1 MKEIT
6 KFYKEHIQVD
16 LEVTQEDINQILN
29 LANRFQGMNSLGYLY
44 HVFETSAT
52 SLQNYMNYHE
62 GNCPEYFKNV
72 SGNKVIKVEGG
83 YMGVIDL
90 WYPREINLF
99 NLIQNPIM
107 AGWVVQD
114 LLGKMEKV
122 EDIFSFPNPDRVL
135 KESLDKLVKE
145 IKDSEFYGFWMGDVR
160 NSMRKKPIKIR
171 RLGVT
176 EIKLEDS
183 RHYYSDLYPEMKM
196 CDKDTGEII
205 EFNTYNLEG
214 WCFYLSKE
222 LLAERLKDLESYWM
236 RGYDQKVKALDNEV
250 KVKRKELENLINRR
264 KNFENGITE
273 YQKKLHE
280 ILWKSF

>member
-1 MKEIT
+1 ME
-6 KFYKEHIQVD
+6 KFYKEHVIVD
-16 LEVTQEDINQILN
+16 PEVTQEDINQILN
-29 LANRFQGMNSLGYLY
+29 LANRFQSMDSLDYLY

-52 SLQNYMNYHE
+52 SLQNYKNYRE
-62 GNCPEYFKNV
+62 SNYPEYFKNV

-107 AGWVVQD
+107 VGWVIQD
-114 LLGKMEKV
+114 LLARMEKV
-122 EDIFSFPNPDRVL
+122 EDILSFPDPDRVL
-135 KESLDKLVKE
+135 KESLDKLVKKIE
-145 IKDSEFYGFWMGDVR
+145 GTEFYGFWMGDAR
-160 NSMRKKPIKIR
+160 NSVRKKPIKIR
-171 RLGVT
+171 RLEVT
-176 EIKLEDS
+176 EIRLEDS
-183 RHYYSDLYPEMKM
+183 RHYYSGLYPKMKM

-205 EFNTYNLEG
+205 KFNTYNLDG
-214 WCFYLSKE
+214 WYFYLSKE
-222 LLAERLKDLESYWM
+222 LLAERLKDLETYWM
-236 RGYDQKVKALDNEV
+236 RGYDQKVKALEYEV
-250 KVKRKELENLINRR
+250 KAKRKELENLINRR